1 MRHQLRVLT
10 IALLAAL
17 GCSDGTAPAGNAVP
31 TIVGVPP
38 SAPALWQSTVS
49 FYAKRGED
57 REGSLYF
64 QGAAGGLGDRFAR
77 LRIGAASLLA
87 RPDGTPIALGDSVL
101 ITMRAVSASQLLIE
115 LDPSGLKFDPADP
128 AILEMS
134 YAVTNGDLDGDGQ
147 VSVADTVIAGEL
159 AIWRQEVVGAPFV
172 RLPSTRLLDLE
183 EVTAELGGFSRY
195 ALAY

>member
-31 TIVGVPP
+31 IIIGVPP
-38 SAPALWQSTVS
+38 SAPPLWQSTVS

-64 QGAAGGLGDRFAR
+64 QGAAGGPGDRFAR

-101 ITMRAVSASQLLIE
+101 ITVRPVSASQLLIE
-115 LDPSGLKFDPADP
+115 LDPGGLQFDPADP

-134 YAVTNGDLDGDGQ
+134 YAATGGDLDGDGQ
-147 VSVADTVIAGEL
+147 VSQADTLIAGRL
-159 AIWRQEVVGAPFV
+159 AIWRQAVAGAPFV
-172 RLPSTRLLDLE
+172 PLPSTRLPDLE
-183 EVTAELGGFSRY
+183 EVTAQLNGFSRY